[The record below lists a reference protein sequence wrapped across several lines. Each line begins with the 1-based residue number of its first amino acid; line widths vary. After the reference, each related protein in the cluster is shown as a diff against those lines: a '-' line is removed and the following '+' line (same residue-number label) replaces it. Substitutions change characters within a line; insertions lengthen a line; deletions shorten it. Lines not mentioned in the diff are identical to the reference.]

1 MKYKIIGDSSCDI
14 SKEMEESMNI
24 SIAPLYFSLDGE
36 EFIDDETLD
45 LDYYLSKIAN
55 SPNVP
60 KSSCPSIQDYLER
73 FEGDHKWVFGITL
86 SSELSGSYNSAMNA
100 KAMFLEKNP
109 NKKVHIFNSFGASSV
124 EVLPALKIKELID
137 AGEDFESIVE
147 KVEAFID
154 DSKVL
159 FVLDKIDTL
168 EKNGRLSIMKAKIVR
183 VLNLKLILKANQL
196 GEIDMVTKARGI
208 KKALKKMV
216 VEMDKIGNIT
226 SKKTLVITHCNALE
240 RAEYVKEVVES
251 MYNFKEIII
260 IKMRGLSS
268 TYANDG
274 GIIIGF

>member
-1 MKYKIIGDSSCDI
+1 MKYKIVGDSSCDV
-14 SKEMEESMNI
+14 SKEMEEKMNI
-24 SIAPLYFSLDGE
+24 SIAPLSFTLDGE

-45 LDYYLSKIAN
+45 LDRYLNKIAN

-60 KSSCPSIQDYLER
+60 KSACPSIQDYLSR
-73 FEGDHKWVFGITL
+73 FEGDHDCVFGVTI

-100 KAMFLEKNP
+100 KALYLEENP
-109 NKKVHIFNSFGASSV
+109 TKKAHIFNSYGASSV
-124 EVLPALKIKELID
+124 EVLAALKIEEL
-137 AGEDFESIVE
+137 ASQGEDFESIVE

-154 DSKVL
+154 DSKVM

-168 EKNGRLSIMKAKIVR
+168 EKNGRLTGMKAKIVKA
-183 VLNLKLILKANQL
+183 LNLKLILKANQK

-216 VEMDKIGNIT
+216 QEMDSIGNIT
-226 SKKTLVITHCNALE
+226 DEKTFVITHCNALE
-240 RAEYVKEVVES
+240 RAKVVKAYAEE
-251 MYNFKEIII
+251 MYNFKEIHI

-268 TYANDG
+268 TYSNDG